1 MLEGGGSVGG
11 GANGGQLLAN
21 PKILAR
27 CRAQK
32 FSEMHGNGGG
42 RVGQKSP
49 WTASATPLPRS
60 CPSVGSSR
68 PFKTNLT
75 CGSRAAG

>member
-1 MLEGGGSVGG
+1 MGG
-11 GANGGQLLAN
+11 GANGGQVLAN
-21 PKILAR
+21 PNIFAR
-27 CRAQK
+27 CRAQE

-49 WTASATPLPRS
+49 GNASATPLPFATALRLDRPS
-60 CPSVGSSR
+60 C

-75 CGSRAAG
+75 RGSLAAG